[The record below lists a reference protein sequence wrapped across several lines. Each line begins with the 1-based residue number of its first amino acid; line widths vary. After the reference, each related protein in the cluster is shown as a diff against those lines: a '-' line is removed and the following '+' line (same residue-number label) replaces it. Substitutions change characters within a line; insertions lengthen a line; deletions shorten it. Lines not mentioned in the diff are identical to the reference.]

1 MPLLKIKIDYD
12 FLAKEVNKKLKKKVS
27 KGHIYNTLI
36 GDKKTPRIKEAIIN
50 VFRERGAAEYLSR
63 EFFIK

>member
-1 MPLLKIKIDYD
+1 MPLLKTKIDYS
-12 FLAKEVNKKLKKKVS
+12 FLAKEVNKKLKKKVT
-27 KGHIYNTLI
+27 KGHVYNTLI

-50 VFRERGAAEYLSR
+50 VFREHGATEHLSR